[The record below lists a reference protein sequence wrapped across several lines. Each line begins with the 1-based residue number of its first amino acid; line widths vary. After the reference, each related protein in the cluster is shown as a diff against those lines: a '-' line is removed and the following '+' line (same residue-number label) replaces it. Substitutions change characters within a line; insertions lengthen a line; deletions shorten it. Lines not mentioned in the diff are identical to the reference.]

1 MTGTIYITIYTA
13 SIPNS
18 VTYKLSLYDK
28 YMSSS
33 DYSRSVYLSQSFGR
47 TASYTLVQPTSI
59 NWRRQTFKE
68 FRGSNGPIRIIF
80 NHNYQYVYDYDTN
93 SNSDAILVYYPG
105 GISSSYT
112 YACFLKEY

>member
-13 SIPNS
+13 SVPNS
-18 VTYKLSLYDK
+18 VTYKLTLYDK
-28 YMSSS
+28 YLSGS
-33 DYSRSVYLSQSFGR
+33 DYSKSVYLSATFSR
-47 TASYTLVQPTSI
+47 TASYTVLQPTAI
-59 NWRRQTFKE
+59 KWRKQVFKE
-68 FRGSNGPIRIIF
+68 FRSSSGPIRIIL

-112 YACFLKEY
+112 YMCFLKEY